1 MADYK
6 CPTVIRL
13 FLISP
18 AVVGHKGSNRVT
30 EFRRVLKQTESG
42 QEGDFCSIEFQE
54 LDYDETDGSTV
65 YETLNIG
72 KSLLYVQRIVRLST

>member
-6 CPTVIRL
+6 CPMVIRL
-13 FLISP
+13 FLISS
-18 AVVGHKGSNRVT
+18 AVVGHKGSNRVG
-30 EFRRVLKQTESG
+30 EFRQALQQTESG
-42 QEGDFCSIEFQE
+42 QEGDFCKIDFQK

-72 KSLLYVQRIVRLST
+72 KSLFYVQRILRLST

>member
-1 MADYK
+1 MADCK

-30 EFRRVLKQTESG
+30 EFRRALQQTESG
-42 QEGDFCSIEFQE
+42 QEGDFCRIEFQE